1 MGDGFDDVRPA
12 AQVGRVAR
20 VLTVLVTGA
29 WVFGD
34 GMARVKRVRRQVGKV
49 AMVR

>member
-20 VLTVLVTGA
+20 VHGSV
-29 WVFGD
+29 GD
-34 GMARVKRVRRQVGKV
+34 WGVGL
-49 AMVR
+49 R